1 MYLLELQ
8 KLMRHAGLNQESQLE
23 RVYRNMSTEYQV
35 YIKRRNFTCLKEL
48 IALAED
54 FEELR
59 EEQNEVSRAR
69 DSEVIFGRVAVECAR
84 PLIIQKTMRRIA
96 NTPKCD
102 KIIHS
107 PVSKSPFRSQQQHQP
122 IAKQTPAETSRIF
135 TSTTAASISTQSVR
149 HRNDA
154 EQHHVSPQDRKLIPE
169 NPKIIKQQRVPQ
181 EQEPLQVQLKQ
192 MQQEQDPMQVPEV
205 QQEQSPKVKE
215 MSAEYCQPRVI
226 QKQEILQVQMK
237 QVTQQQDPRPNSVQK
252 AQRHRD
258 PSPIMV
264 APDVKQHQATQEQ
277 AAQHQ
282 DLKHI
287 KKQIPEI
294 PRQPNPKFNEMPAE
308 FGQQL
313 DIHEHVAQQ
322 QDSRPSSME
331 EVQRHRSASP
341 INVPPGPDGKQLL
354 DTPEHAVQE
363 VFNISQEQPPSKTSL
378 IPWKQKDK
386 IIKTNSTKGQIYD
399 EILSLTQSLPLT
411 QLPQQKEKTIR
422 LLKQV
427 GVCYEYHASKNPPS
441 IQSRQQQVKQ
451 RSVFQQDDH
460 HTKEQHDF
468 YKIYKSPKQRHRNHA
483 GR

>member
-1 MYLLELQ
+1 
-8 KLMRHAGLNQESQLE
+8 
-23 RVYRNMSTEYQV
+23 
-35 YIKRRNFTCLKEL
+35 EL

-192 MQQEQDPMQVPEV
+192 MQQEQDPSSIRLQIPEVQQEQSPKVKEMSTEFNNQRVIRNQETLPIKVQIPEV

-252 AQRHRD
+252 AQRYRD

>member
-1 MYLLELQ
+1 MPLLLDGQGLVWFRYNKKDWNHWEAFKRDFLKFFLPHQYFERLEDELRNRLQKPGETFKMYLLELQ

-23 RVYRNMSTEYQV
+23 RVYRNMSTEYQI

-48 IALAED
+48 IALTED

-102 KIIHS
+102 KVIHS
-107 PVSKSPFRSQQQHQP
+107 PVSKSPFRNQQQHQP
-122 IAKQTPAETSRIF
+122 ITKQTPTGTSKII
-135 TSTTAASISTQSVR
+135 TSTTPASIPTQSMR

-154 EQHHVSPQDRKLIPE
+154 EQHHVSPQDRRLIPE
-169 NPKIIKQQRVPQ
+169 NPKISKQQQVPQ
-181 EQEPLQVQLKQ
+181 EQESLPVQLKQ
-192 MQQEQDPMQVPEV
+192 MQQVQDPSSIRLQILEV
-205 QQEQSPKVKE
+205 QPEQSPKVKE

-226 QKQEILQVQMK
+226 QKQEILQVEMK
-237 QVTQQQDPRPNSVQK
+237 
-252 AQRHRD
+252 
-258 PSPIMV
+258 
-264 APDVKQHQATQEQ
+264 Q

-308 FGQQL
+308 FGQQQ
-313 DIHEHVAQQ
+313 DKHEHMAQQ
-322 QDSRPSSME
+322 QDSRPSNIE
-331 EVQRHRSASP
+331 EVQRHRSSSP
-341 INVPPGPDGKQLL
+341 INVTPRPDGKQLL

-363 VFNISQEQPPSKTSL
+363 VFNISQEQAPSKTSL

-422 LLKQV
+422 
-427 GVCYEYHASKNPPS
+427 
-441 IQSRQQQVKQ
+441 
-451 RSVFQQDDH
+451 
-460 HTKEQHDF
+460 
-468 YKIYKSPKQRHRNHA
+468 
-483 GR
+483 